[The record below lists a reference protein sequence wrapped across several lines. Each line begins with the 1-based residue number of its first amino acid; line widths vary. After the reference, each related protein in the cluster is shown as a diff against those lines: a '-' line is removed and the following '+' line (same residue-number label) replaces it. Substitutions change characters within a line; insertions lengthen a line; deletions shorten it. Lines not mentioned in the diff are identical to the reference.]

1 MIFVMSD
8 ALSFKVNALNEQLGL
23 KEPPFNPLELEQ
35 ELDGILRQLH
45 TQLTRPELRLELRNR
60 ARKLGRQS

>member
-45 TQLTRPELRLELRNR
+45 T
-60 ARKLGRQS
+60 